1 MRFGPTLLLSATA
14 AAAAANC
21 GDDDTRSIHSH
32 TTDAL
37 VQQQYNPVAETASS
51 FAAQEQQ
58 QPLDIQFPPTQA
70 RNQTSGDEHVQKR
83 TDSST
88 PGTQI
93 MSPWRQVVGGI
104 AVAVL
109 VAVI

>member
-1 MRFGPTLLLSATA
+1 MRVPSYA
-14 AAAAANC
+14 
-21 GDDDTRSIHSH
+21 R
-32 TTDAL
+32 
-37 VQQQYNPVAETASS
+37 AS
-51 FAAQEQQ
+51 EE
-58 QPLDIQFPPTQA
+58 QPLNIHFPTQTQ
-70 RNQTSGDEHVQKR
+70 NQTPEAVPNKHVHTQKR

-109 VAVI
+109 VAVV